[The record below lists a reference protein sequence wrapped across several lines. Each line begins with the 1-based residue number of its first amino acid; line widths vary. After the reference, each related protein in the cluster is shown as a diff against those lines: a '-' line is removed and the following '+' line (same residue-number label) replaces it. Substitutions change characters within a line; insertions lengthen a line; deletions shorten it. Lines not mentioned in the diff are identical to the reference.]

1 MAHQLNAAMRG
12 IYPLACHPKCSVIH
26 FPSHPVHRILGHAAA
41 VTAAAAATATA
52 TATASITTVSILL
65 VITTTRGA
73 GLVICNVDSL
83 FHFNLFPPMN

>member
-1 MAHQLNAAMRG
+1 MRG
-12 IYPLACHPKCSVIH
+12 IYPFACRPKCSVIR
-26 FPSHPVHRILGHAAA
+26 FPSHSVHRILGHAAA
-41 VTAAAAATATA
+41 VTATATATAAATATATA

-73 GLVICNVDSL
+73 GLVICDVDSL